1 MLLGVLGHL
10 PARGTQGP
18 YPPSFGPDPA
28 CPPPAFG
35 EFSFVT
41 RGRWRAC
48 EGLGGGLGRVPVT
61 DSLCQASMPVRE
73 RQIPSCRSQVIATV
87 EGGAE
92 LRTAKAMRSC

>member
-10 PARGTQGP
+10 PTRGTQGP

-48 EGLGGGLGRVPVT
+48 EGLGGGLEGSRLLTVYARRRCPSGNVRYPRV
-61 DSLCQASMPVRE
+61 A
-73 RQIPSCRSQVIATV
+73 
-87 EGGAE
+87 
-92 LRTAKAMRSC
+92 LR